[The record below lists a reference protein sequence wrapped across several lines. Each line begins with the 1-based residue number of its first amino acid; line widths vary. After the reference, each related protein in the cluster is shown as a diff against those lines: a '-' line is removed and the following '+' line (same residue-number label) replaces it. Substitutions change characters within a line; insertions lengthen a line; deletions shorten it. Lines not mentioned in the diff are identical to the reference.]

1 MIKII
6 LPRMADRFSEQQGA
20 IFGFGPKA
28 TEDTG
33 TVLSMTT
40 VEEPKRRKSS
50 KAQVHNL
57 NEERS
62 VGFINYEISIKVK
75 RFLETASRKML
86 INKCKD
92 ILDKTDPS
100 EMKKYNMPAKE
111 IKEIKLQWQERLK
124 EQQTKDFSK
133 KEKSSLHQESQKYNL
148 LELLK
153 KEELQG
159 PFVSEDKVMKYM
171 ALKIDDKIKNTRLY
185 NEVRYAQMTC
195 MSLKLTAAVFQ
206 LKKNHHNLS
215 NEEHSQNLIS
225 YFSSA
230 RCCKQITIS
239 DLCNVMQG
247 IMGRSEAVP
256 TNTNEISS
264 SSVGAIYQKE
274 SEIVQGEHVIAFWVE
289 GNKTKW
295 YSGIVE
301 TKKNVSYIIHE

>member
-1 MIKII
+1 
-6 LPRMADRFSEQQGA
+6 
-20 IFGFGPKA
+20 
-28 TEDTG
+28 
-33 TVLSMTT
+33 
-40 VEEPKRRKSS
+40 
-50 KAQVHNL
+50 
-57 NEERS
+57 
-62 VGFINYEISIKVK
+62 
-75 RFLETASRKML
+75 ML
-86 INKCKD
+86 INKSKD

-100 EMKKYNMPAKE
+100 EMKKYIMPEKE
-111 IKEIKLQWQERLK
+111 IKEIKLQWQERFK
-124 EQQTKDFSK
+124 EQQTKDFPE

-153 KEELQG
+153 KYKFQG
-159 PFVSEDKVMKYM
+159 PFVSEDEVMKYM